1 MAVITLK
8 SAQHL
13 FCSRSN
19 WLISTT
25 LNWLMAWKFSFR
37 NSNSDIAFITVAGKN
52 NKNVFWLNIYLA
64 NKQKW
69 HKGLKFFLQE
79 NDQCQ
84 SEGQQGVKPYLFRNI
99 LGLNFFFYFF
109 TFQNYLSLCLCGIA
123 IFPLE
128 MGQEVFQVCTHCLY
142 TNLCNW
148 QKSSRF

>member
-1 MAVITLK
+1 MTVITLK

-79 NDQCQ
+79 NEIRGQ
-84 SEGQQGVKPYLFRNI
+84 GQQGVKPYLSRNI
-99 LGLNFFFYFF
+99 LGLKFCSTSSLFKNILLCFPVLKNWKKFF
-109 TFQNYLSLCLCGIA
+109 S
-123 IFPLE
+123 
-128 MGQEVFQVCTHCLY
+128 
-142 TNLCNW
+142 
-148 QKSSRF
+148 QKSSIASQKPLSAWWPEKVLIKVRVF

>member
-1 MAVITLK
+1 MTVITLK
-8 SAQHL
+8 SDQNL
-13 FCSRSN
+13 YCSRSN

-69 HKGLKFFLQE
+69 HKWLKFFLQE

-84 SEGQQGVKPYLFRNI
+84 SEIRGQGQQGVKPYLSRNI
-99 LGLNFFFYFF
+99 LGLKFFS
-109 TFQNYLSLCLCGIA
+109 TSSLFKTPVRQCSVH
-123 IFPLE
+123 F
-128 MGQEVFQVCTHCLY
+128 LY
-142 TNLCNW
+142 TANVHIQTIVTL
-148 QKSSRF
+148 